1 MKRITT
7 TFVLNEEDTAYIEL
21 VSKSADMNRS
31 QFMRWLIAESKR
43 LSLFPTVR
51 CIEKPIEANVQPES
65 TAN

>member
-7 TFVLNEEDTAYIEL
+7 TFVLNQEDTAYIEL

-43 LSLFPTVR
+43 LSLLPTVR
-51 CIEKPIEANVQPES
+51 CIEKSIETNAEPEVVAN
-65 TAN
+65 